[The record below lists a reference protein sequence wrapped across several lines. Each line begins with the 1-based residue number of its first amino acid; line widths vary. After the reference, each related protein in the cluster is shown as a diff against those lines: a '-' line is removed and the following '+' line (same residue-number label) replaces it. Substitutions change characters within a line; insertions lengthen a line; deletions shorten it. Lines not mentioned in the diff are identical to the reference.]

1 MKKFFFASL
10 LITICCLVSLTQ
22 ASAQTSG
29 VRGKVKTVK
38 GKGLSGVTVTVIKD
52 GVQVKEEETNEKG
65 EFLIEGLEEGIYSFT
80 FEKEGFNDGQL
91 KQRQL
96 LKGQIRNLGE
106 DLILKVSDSSMYVIL
121 RASVFDQDGLAI
133 RGAKVEITKT
143 SDNKKV
149 TTLYT
154 NDAGE
159 VSIRLPDQN
168 ATFKFTAYFQGAEP
182 ASSETV
188 VEGAGLY
195 HKSLKLKI
203 AKKQQSIP

>member
-10 LITICCLVSLTQ
+10 LVTICCLVSF
-22 ASAQTSG
+22 AQTSG
-29 VRGKVKTVK
+29 VKGKVKTVK

-52 GVQVKEEETNEKG
+52 GLQVKEEETNEKG

-80 FEKEGFNDGQL
+80 FQKEGFNDGQL
-91 KQRQL
+91 KQRQI

-106 DLILKVSDSSMYVIL
+106 DLILKVSDNSIYVIL
-121 RASVFDQDGLAI
+121 RASVLDQDGLAV
-133 RGAKVEITKT
+133 RGAKVEITKG
-143 SDNKKV
+143 SDNKRV

-168 ATFKFTAYFQGAEP
+168 ATFKFTASFPNAE
-182 ASSETV
+182 SSNGEII

-195 HKSLKLKI
+195 HKLLKLKI
-203 AKKQQSIP
+203 VKKQQ